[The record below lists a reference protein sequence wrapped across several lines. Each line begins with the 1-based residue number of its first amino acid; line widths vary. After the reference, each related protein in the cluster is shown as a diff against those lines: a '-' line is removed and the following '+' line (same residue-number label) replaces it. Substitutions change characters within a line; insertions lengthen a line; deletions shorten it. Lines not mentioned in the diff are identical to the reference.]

1 LFLIS
6 ITQNTTGYLWRIL
19 CDTNQYAK
27 LKGDLRNS
35 NRRSNRL
42 ANVTS
47 NKKPEPQ
54 ENIFA
59 EIANMPKPKSKFKPR
74 FKGRKRSKKIKC
86 LYCNSIVNEK
96 NIERHIRKVHPGEQ
110 PLSSATKK
118 AELQNR
124 RGRNSKSDR
133 PHLVPEGQEGNMGEA
148 FRQAF
153 NEKRDG
159 SKDFAH
165 FRRQWDG
172 KYGSHPL
179 HDDYSDES
187 NAD

>member
-1 LFLIS
+1 
-6 ITQNTTGYLWRIL
+6 
-19 CDTNQYAK
+19 
-27 LKGDLRNS
+27 
-35 NRRSNRL
+35 
-42 ANVTS
+42 
-47 NKKPEPQ
+47 
-54 ENIFA
+54 
-59 EIANMPKPKSKFKPR
+59 M
-74 FKGRKRSKKIKC
+74 
-86 LYCNSIVNEK
+86 
-96 NIERHIRKVHPGEQ
+96 HPGEQ